1 MNYLKLMK
9 QQFNH
14 IESKEMAHLISNRFS
29 SLEKKAEEISKRVEE
44 LESKLNKL
52 IYETNLILN
61 EHAEAIKSLQNAI
74 QTNNVSK

>member
-1 MNYLKLMK
+1 
-9 QQFNH
+9 
-14 IESKEMAHLISNRFS
+14 MAHVLSNKLTKFERQ
-29 SLEKKAEEISKRVEE
+29 AEEISKRVEE
-44 LESKLNKL
+44 LESKLSKL